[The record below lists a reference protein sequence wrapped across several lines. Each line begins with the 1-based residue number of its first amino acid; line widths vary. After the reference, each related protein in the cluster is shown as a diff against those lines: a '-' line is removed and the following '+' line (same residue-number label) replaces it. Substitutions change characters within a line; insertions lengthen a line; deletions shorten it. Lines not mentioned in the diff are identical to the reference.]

1 MTATHQHHADPDD
14 VADEPAVPPVVD
26 RAAWQ
31 AARDQLLVRE
41 KAHTHEG
48 DAIAAARRRL
58 PMAEVDAGAV
68 VVGRDGPTTLLDLFQ
83 GREELIVYKH
93 MWHPG
98 EPFEN
103 QCEGCTLTYWAVQD
117 PAYLTAR
124 GVSFAVFAKAPY
136 AELAPFV
143 EFMGYPEHWYSVLD
157 YSEQDG
163 ADGRGG
169 GQWWCGSAVVTGV
182 APGRDH
188 CAAGRPPDQLL
199 PAPASSVRQN
209 QPGTLPSG
217 QPSGESCQASRRPR
231 AVMSSSASAGI
242 VASAPRPVTEF
253 VRNTRSSWRRKHSQ
267 VPKSPLPST
276 SSVVS
281 STEYQCRGYPMNST
295 NGASSAYGAFATTAN
310 ETPRA
315 FRYAG
320 SCTAK

>member
-1 MTATHQHHADPDD
+1 MTTSQEHHPAPDGTAHD
-14 VADEPAVPPVVD
+14 AASARPDSPGVPPVVD

-31 AARDQLLVRE
+31 AERDELLVRE

-58 PMAEVDAGAV
+58 PMTEVDAGAV
-68 VVGRDGPTTLLDLFQ
+68 VVGRDGPTTLLDLFA

-157 YSEQDG
+157 YSEQNG
-163 ADGRGG
+163 ADEIVGGGEFGTWVCFLRQGDRVYLTNSVTGRGAEATMPALALLDMTARG
-169 GQWWCGSAVVTGV
+169 RIESWQDSPEGWPEGKGPGWFWRTHEDGVGNSWTG
-182 APGRDH
+182 
-188 CAAGRPPDQLL
+188 GRPAIQWT
-199 PAPASSVRQN
+199 R
-209 QPGTLPSG
+209 PGAT
-217 QPSGESCQASRRPR
+217 
-231 AVMSSSASAGI
+231 
-242 VASAPRPVTEF
+242 PVT
-253 VRNTRSSWRRKHSQ
+253 
-267 VPKSPLPST
+267 
-276 SSVVS
+276 
-281 STEYQCRGYPMNST
+281 
-295 NGASSAYGAFATTAN
+295 TA
-310 ETPRA
+310 EHHHH
-315 FRYAG
+315 
-320 SCTAK
+320 